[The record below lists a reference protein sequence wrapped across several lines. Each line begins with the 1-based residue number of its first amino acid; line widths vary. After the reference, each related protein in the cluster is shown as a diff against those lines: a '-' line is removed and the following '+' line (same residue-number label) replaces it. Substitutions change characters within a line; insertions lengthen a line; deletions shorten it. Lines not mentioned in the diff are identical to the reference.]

1 MKENMDVEGSSKQVE
16 FEEHVPLKSKFGVGF
31 ANMGSSFMSAIG
43 LGTID
48 VYYLKVY
55 GANPSL
61 LALSWLFFIVWN
73 MINDPI
79 IGILEERTKTRWG
92 RRIPYLRFGAI
103 PYTLSFILVWFPF
116 MQGEFGL
123 FFNHLFILL

>member
-1 MKENMDVEGSSKQVE
+1 MSKDSGVGSSSKQVE
-16 FEEHVPLKSKFGVGF
+16 YEEHVPLKSKFGVGF
-31 ANMGSSFMSAIG
+31 ANAGSSFMSAIG

-48 VYYLKVY
+48 VYYIKVY

-61 LALSWLFFIVWN
+61 LALSWMFFIIWN
-73 MINDPI
+73 MINDPL

-103 PYTLSFILVWFPF
+103 PYAL
-116 MQGEFGL
+116 
-123 FFNHLFILL
+123 